1 MASTR
6 FRRRSVQPETW
17 IMCLSFTLEVTQW
30 PILGQLTG
38 FRGHGNAG
46 HQLRWHQLS
55 QSCVSWRDGCTKAA
69 LGPRSPWRFC
79 EGSAGTGCS
88 GGIAFQTLS
97 FQRHTCLWLRSHGA
111 LCSYFP
117 LHELPSKADILLAPS
132 VSDQEDCPY
141 VVKCLG
147 SKENIQ
153 NTWVKRT
160 SLNSHFPCF
169 N

>member
-1 MASTR
+1 MLLKAICTAWDLTNVSVIHTWGDPVTHTR
-6 FRRRSVQPETW
+6 PSDGIPRAREP
-17 IMCLSFTLEVTQW
+17 
-30 PILGQLTG
+30 
-38 FRGHGNAG
+38 G
-46 HQLRWHQLS
+46 HQLRWPQLS
-55 QSCVSWRDGCTKAA
+55 QSCISRRDRCTKAA

-79 EGSAGTGCS
+79 EGSAGMGCS
-88 GGIAFQTLS
+88 GGITFQTLS

-117 LHELPSKADILLAPS
+117 LYELPSKADMLLAPS
-132 VSDQEDCPY
+132 DSDQEDCPY
-141 VVKCLG
+141 IVKCLG

-153 NTWVKRT
+153 NPWVKRT